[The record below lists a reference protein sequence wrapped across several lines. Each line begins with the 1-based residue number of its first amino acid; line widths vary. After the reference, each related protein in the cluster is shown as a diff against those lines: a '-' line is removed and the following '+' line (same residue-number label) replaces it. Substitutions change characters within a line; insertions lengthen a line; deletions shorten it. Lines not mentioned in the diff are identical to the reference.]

1 LVDSRYHEKRER
13 VLAAVTFGP
22 LDRLPVQGN
31 NGTIAALQAATG
43 RNDYVSRAKE
53 VFTQAMKIWDVDLVL
68 QFVQPDRQ
76 DRTLG
81 PNAEVATRDGLLSV
95 VYGMLRDWLEGHGP
109 CRSPED
115 FRDFCLSL
123 PPAGQA
129 SSYVDAEA
137 TAARWLELDRWG
149 EFLRPIVFVPGHL
162 CGSVPWMWYS
172 QVGYE
177 SYLMAHL
184 LYPEAVERLFA
195 FCGEEA
201 RLKNAAIGSVVRGH
215 GLMPLVYAGE
225 DICDN
230 DGPLV
235 SPATLRQLYF
245 PHLARAVEPLRQAG
259 VHWMW
264 HSDGDILPIL
274 PDLLACGIDGF
285 QGFEEDKGM
294 DLARLASTPLPDGG
308 LPFLCGSVS
317 VTTAF
322 YRPPEEVAADV
333 ARMVAL
339 AKARGGGVILS
350 ASSSM
355 MENMPLESVLAFYR
369 SGREARLT

>member
-1 LVDSRYHEKRER
+1 MVDSRYNEKRER
-13 VLAAVTFGP
+13 VMAAVRFGP

-43 RNDYVSRAKE
+43 RGDYLTRAKE
-53 VFTQAMKIWDVDLVL
+53 VFTQAMKSWDVDLVL
-68 QFVQPDRQ
+68 QFVLPDRQ
-76 DRTLG
+76 DRAVG
-81 PNAEVATRDGLLSV
+81 PNAEVRTRDGLLSV
-95 VYGMLRDWLEGHGP
+95 VYGMLRDWLDHHGP

-115 FRDFCLSL
+115 FRDFCISL
-123 PPAGQA
+123 PPARQA
-129 SSYVDAEA
+129 SAYVDTETTA
-137 TAARWLELDRWG
+137 TRWLELDRWG
-149 EFLRPIVFVPGHL
+149 GFLRPIVWVPGHL
-162 CGSVPWMWYS
+162 CGSVPWMWYG

-177 SYLMAHL
+177 SYLMAHA

-201 RLKNAAIGSVVRGH
+201 RLRNAAIARAIRGND
-215 GLMPLVYAGE
+215 LIPLVYSGE
-225 DICDN
+225 DICGN

-235 SPATLRQLYF
+235 SPGTLRELYF

-274 PDLLACGIDGF
+274 PDLLSCGVDGF

-294 DLARLASTPLPDGG
+294 DLARLASTPLPQGR

-317 VTTAF
+317 VTTTF
-322 YRPPEEVAADV
+322 YQPPAAVQADV
-333 ARMVAL
+333 ARMIAL
-339 AKARGGGVILS
+339 ARSRGGGVILS

-369 SGREARLT
+369 CGREALLA